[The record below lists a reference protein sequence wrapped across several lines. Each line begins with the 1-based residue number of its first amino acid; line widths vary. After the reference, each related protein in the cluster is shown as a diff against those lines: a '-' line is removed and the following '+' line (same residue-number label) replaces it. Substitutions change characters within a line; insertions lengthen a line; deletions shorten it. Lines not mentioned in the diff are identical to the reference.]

1 MLRLEK
7 RDTIQYRINAD
18 GSVLMA
24 RIDQD
29 DVDTAMLKFLDF
41 LETDVTRHPQGIV
54 RLDANLV
61 DRIDSLTA
69 GVTVN
74 LESVL
79 NDDD

>member
-1 MLRLEK
+1 
-7 RDTIQYRINAD
+7 
-18 GSVLMA
+18 MA
-24 RIDQD
+24 RIYQD
-29 DVDTAMLKFLDF
+29 DVDAAMLKFLDF
-41 LETDVTRHPQGIV
+41 LETDVTRRPQSID

-61 DRIDSLTA
+61 DHIDSLTA